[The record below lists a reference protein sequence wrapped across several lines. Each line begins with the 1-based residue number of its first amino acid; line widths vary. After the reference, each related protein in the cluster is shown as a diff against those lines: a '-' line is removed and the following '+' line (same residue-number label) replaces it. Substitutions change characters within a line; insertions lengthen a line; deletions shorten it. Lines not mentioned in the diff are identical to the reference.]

1 MVSRD
6 RSGKERDLKSREP
19 TKKGFA
25 TQLSS
30 NVPSMISISSLSVLP
45 SLTVMT
51 PSLPTFFMASLL
63 REFIMTE
70 INKNTT
76 NKILHG
82 LTVNK
87 ILIIN
92 LLSYWELRHKLIKNY
107 FYKLKFFL
115 MEFFPNK
122 LAYCG
127 ITVCRDCGHLKQNFS
142 FSNNEHCLGT
152 RKTQFYTTMR
162 VHRNNNI
169 FFFYFLTLYR
179 TCAISSG
186 VVTGRDMVLRWA
198 HTASTA
204 AIMPRL

>member
-107 FYKLKFFL
+107 FYKLKYSFRWNSFL
-115 MEFFPNK
+115 
-122 LAYCG
+122 
-127 ITVCRDCGHLKQNFS
+127 
-142 FSNNEHCLGT
+142 
-152 RKTQFYTTMR
+152 
-162 VHRNNNI
+162 
-169 FFFYFLTLYR
+169 
-179 TCAISSG
+179 ISSPT
-186 VVTGRDMVLRWA
+186 VVSPFAEIVATWNKIF
-198 HTASTA
+198 HFQ
-204 AIMPRL
+204 